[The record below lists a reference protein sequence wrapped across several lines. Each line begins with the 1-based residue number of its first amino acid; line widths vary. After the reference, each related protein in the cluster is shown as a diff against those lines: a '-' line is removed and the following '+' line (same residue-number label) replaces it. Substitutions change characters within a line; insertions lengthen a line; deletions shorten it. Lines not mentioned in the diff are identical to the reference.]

1 MNFDIA
7 VHAKPWELK
16 NTMMCQIWH
25 VGRLRVNSTA
35 LYKALFLTKITL
47 DSKNNLV
54 CMKNGLVLGPCGP
67 RSIRMRPTLV
77 FEKRHAQETLHLL
90 EKVMTEYSSWDD
102 HVTNNHR
109 KIRIWLPKFQ
119 PLPKSRRRSACY
131 YRIWKLYLIKITAIK
146 NKNRSIYSWF
156 IR

>member
-1 MNFDIA
+1 MFLN
-7 VHAKPWELK
+7 
-16 NTMMCQIWH
+16 QIKFY
-25 VGRLRVNSTA
+25 LIN
-35 LYKALFLTKITL
+35 Y
-47 DSKNNLV
+47 LV

-102 HVTNNHR
+102 HVTKKPW
-109 KIRIWLPKFQ
+109 KIKIWLPKFQ

-131 YRIWKLYLIKITAIK
+131 CRIWQLYLNKITAIR
-146 NKNRSIYSWF
+146 NKIPIDIFLVYLIVKDSFFVTRTFCNEVF
-156 IR
+156 M